1 MDGQIVQAVDERMF
15 EVIFESLFR
24 LLVVDIF
31 EVAKESY
38 EVTPVV
44 VTQQAIKNKL
54 NLIKVL
60 FELLN
65 LIDAAPP
72 KASN

>member
-1 MDGQIVQAVDERMF
+1 MQAVDERMF

-31 EVAKESY
+31 EVVKESF
-38 EVTPVV
+38 EVTPVK
-44 VTQQAIKNKL
+44 VTQKVIKNKL

-65 LIDAAPP
+65 LIDSAAP

>member
-1 MDGQIVQAVDERMF
+1 MF

-31 EVAKESY
+31 EVSSESC
-38 EVTPVV
+38 EVTPVLA
-44 VTQQAIKNKL
+44 TQQVIKNKL

>member
-1 MDGQIVQAVDERMF
+1 MF

-31 EVAKESY
+31 EVSSESC
-38 EVTPVV
+38 EVTPVLA
-44 VTQQAIKNKL
+44 TQQVIKNKL

-72 KASN
+72 KAFN

>member
-1 MDGQIVQAVDERMF
+1 VQAVDERMF

-31 EVAKESY
+31 EVVKESF
-38 EVTPVV
+38 EVTPVK
-44 VTQQAIKNKL
+44 VTQKVIKNKL

-65 LIDAAPP
+65 LIDSAPP

>member
-1 MDGQIVQAVDERMF
+1 MDERMF

-31 EVAKESY
+31 EVSKESC
-38 EVTPVV
+38 EVIPVV
-44 VTQQAIKNKL
+44 VTQQVIKNKL